1 VRKTLSLASLPQ
13 FVRFCIAGAIG
24 FCVDSAVLYAAI
36 HLLEIGPY
44 FGRVVSYL
52 VAATSTWYLNRT
64 LTFPDRSGAH
74 KGKEWLGFVAWNCLG
89 GAVNYCTYVIYL
101 RYSGPSL
108 ATPSLATL
116 VVGVALGACAGL
128 LVNYTLSRHLVFTR
142 ARVTA
147 GP

>member
-1 VRKTLSLASLPQ
+1 VRKTLSVASLPQ

-24 FCVDSAVLYAAI
+24 FCVDATVLYVAI
-36 HLLEIGPY
+36 YLLEIGPY
-44 FGRVVSYL
+44 FGRALSYL

-74 KGKEWLGFVAWNCLG
+74 KGKEWLGFIAWNCLG

-101 RYSGPSL
+101 RCSGPSL
-108 ATPSLATL
+108 ATPMIG
-116 VVGVALGACAGL
+116 VGLGACAGL

-142 ARVTA
+142 ARLTA
-147 GP
+147 RP

>member
-1 VRKTLSLASLPQ
+1 MRGTLNLASLPQ
-13 FVRFCIAGAIG
+13 FVRFSIVGAIG

-36 HLLEIGPY
+36 YLLELGPY
-44 FGRVVSYL
+44 FGRVLSYL

-64 LTFPDRSGAH
+64 LTFPDSSGAH
-74 KGKEWLGFVAWNCLG
+74 KVKEWLGFVGWNCLG

-101 RYSGPSL
+101 RYSSPSL
-108 ATPSLATL
+108 AAP
-116 VVGVALGACAGL
+116 VIGVGMGACAGL